1 MLTAVDL
8 LLNRRAHV
16 FAPLAMRARNDM
28 DFAGVAST
36 RRKRWSVRSLDRS
49 ISGRL
54 FDSLFLFVS
63 MAGHCRISLDETGRA
78 RTTASGDMCTFDRYA
93 HPSMVPKTAGESQ

>member
-16 FAPLAMRARNDM
+16 FVPLAMRARNDM

-36 RRKRWSVRSLDRS
+36 RRKRRSVRSLDRS
-49 ISGRL
+49 VNGRF
-54 FDSLFLFVS
+54 FDPLFLLVS
-63 MAGHCRISLDETGRA
+63 MAGHCRISLDKTGRA
-78 RTTASGDMCTFDRYA
+78 RTTASGDMCTFDRNP
-93 HPSMVPKTAGESQ
+93 HPSMVPKTAGGSQ